1 MKLHF
6 DADRLEVLKSCL
18 VDAKISYMEMLPI
31 FYSVVSESQN
41 SVVLTNSNRE
51 IIYVNEAFESL
62 SGYRLVEVL
71 GKSPSILK
79 SKKTPLTVYQELNH
93 TLKKGEVWKGVFTN
107 LHKNGDEYIEEAVI
121 TPIVSNEG
129 LILFYF
135 AEKKDIT
142 SLVSAESS
150 VRKLTHFDS
159 LTDLPNRNHFIE
171 YASGLVSREHNNEN
185 YFTAIFCDLNR
196 FKELNDNLGHQ
207 AGDVAL
213 VEVAKRIQKVIQ
225 PGDFAAR
232 LSGDEFVIIHKNT
245 SEDGTR
251 KLIHDLI
258 AISHST
264 YTIER
269 QEISLSMSIG
279 SAKWPQDGKTLRE
292 VMSRAD
298 LAMYEA
304 KSTGRDY
311 FRYTE
316 QVGSR
321 FYRDITLS
329 RKIASALD
337 KQKMYLLYQPK
348 LDLASGR
355 MCGLEALLRWS
366 DEDLGHVTPAEFI
379 PIAEKHKL
387 MNLVGGWVI
396 QQACHQ
402 LKEWQGLGIDISGRL
417 AINVS
422 VQQIEH
428 PDFFDSVCNTLD
440 REGVSPSMIE
450 LEVTESVLMR
460 EPAKAM
466 AVLTR
471 LSDLGFSIAIDDF
484 GTGFSS
490 LAYLSQLNAKLLKI
504 DKVFIDGVTT
514 NFRDRMIV
522 KSVIELSNNLGLKV
536 IAEGVETSEQLK
548 CLQEMGCHAI
558 QGYYYSR
565 PQMAEDICTFVTKK
579 PTNRN

>member
-1 MKLHF
+1 MLKLHF
-6 DADRLEVLKSCL
+6 DTDRLEVLKSCL
-18 VDAKISYMEMLPI
+18 LDAKISYMEMLPI
-31 FYSVVSESQN
+31 FYSIVSESQN

-142 SLVSAESS
+142 SLVNAESI

-207 AGDVAL
+207 AGDVVL
-213 VEVAKRIQKVIQ
+213 VEVAKRIQKIIQ

-321 FYRDITLS
+321 FYRDLTLS

-337 KQKMYLLYQPK
+337 EQK
-348 LDLASGR
+348 
-355 MCGLEALLRWS
+355 
-366 DEDLGHVTPAEFI
+366 
-379 PIAEKHKL
+379 
-387 MNLVGGWVI
+387 
-396 QQACHQ
+396 
-402 LKEWQGLGIDISGRL
+402 
-417 AINVS
+417 
-422 VQQIEH
+422 
-428 PDFFDSVCNTLD
+428 
-440 REGVSPSMIE
+440 
-450 LEVTESVLMR
+450 
-460 EPAKAM
+460 
-466 AVLTR
+466 
-471 LSDLGFSIAIDDF
+471 
-484 GTGFSS
+484 
-490 LAYLSQLNAKLLKI
+490 
-504 DKVFIDGVTT
+504 
-514 NFRDRMIV
+514 
-522 KSVIELSNNLGLKV
+522 
-536 IAEGVETSEQLK
+536 
-548 CLQEMGCHAI
+548 
-558 QGYYYSR
+558 
-565 PQMAEDICTFVTKK
+565 CTFCI
-579 PTNRN
+579 NLSLI